1 MLMSAT
7 SKSNGAVAPPRG
19 LPRDRTS
26 ELPVAISANT
36 ARLLGAVIVLA
47 IGLIHIL
54 DAAST
59 YSNTRWIFWAYM
71 PLIAAAVPV
80 ALLLLHSGSPLAWVA
95 AAAVAAGPLVGYLW
109 SRAIGLPGDAPD
121 IGNWL
126 CTLGMAALF
135 VETTLLGLSATRLV
149 VERGRAPVPSAKFT
163 HEARREATT
172 GIEPV

>member
-1 MLMSAT
+1 MSAT
-7 SKSNGAVAPPRG
+7 SKSNGATAPIRA
-19 LPRDRTS
+19 LPRDRVS
-26 ELPVAISANT
+26 EPPTTLSANT
-36 ARLLGAVIVLA
+36 ARLLGAAIVLA

-59 YSNTRWIFWAYM
+59 YYSTRWLFWAYM
-71 PLIAAAVPV
+71 ALIATSVPV
-80 ALLLLHSGSPLAWVA
+80 ALLLLHSASPLAWIA
-95 AAAVAAGPLVGYLW
+95 AAAIATGPLVGYLW

-135 VETTLLGLSATRLV
+135 VETTLLGLSATRLM
-149 VERGRAPVPSAKFT
+149 VERGRAPSPRVKFM
-163 HEARREATT
+163 HQPGREATT

>member
-1 MLMSAT
+1 MSAT
-7 SKSNGAVAPPRG
+7 SNSNGAPAPTRG
-19 LPRDRTS
+19 LPRDRTY
-26 ELPVAISANT
+26 EPPGPISANT

-59 YSNTRWIFWAYM
+59 YSSTRWIFWAYM
-71 PLIAAAVPV
+71 ALIATSVPV
-80 ALLLLHSGSPLAWVA
+80 ALLLLHSASPLAWIA
-95 AAAVAAGPLVGYLW
+95 AAAIATGPLVGYLW

-135 VETTLLGLSATRLV
+135 VETTLLGLSATRLM
-149 VERGRAPVPSAKFT
+149 VERGRAPSPRVKFM
-163 HEARREATT
+163 HQPGREATT

>member
-1 MLMSAT
+1 MQVT
-7 SKSNGAVAPPRG
+7 PKSNGATAPTAG
-19 LPRDRTS
+19 LPRRR
-26 ELPVAISANT
+26 EIEPPMPISANT

-59 YSNTRWIFWAYM
+59 YYSTRWLFWAYM
-71 PLIAAAVPV
+71 ALIATSVPV
-80 ALLLLHSGSPLAWVA
+80 ALLLLHSASPLAWIA
-95 AAAVAAGPLVGYLW
+95 AAAIATGPLVGYLW

-135 VETTLLGLSATRLV
+135 VETTLLGLSATRLM
-149 VERGRAPVPSAKFT
+149 VERGRAPSPRVKFM
-163 HEARREATT
+163 HQAGREATT

>member
-1 MLMSAT
+1 MSAT
-7 SKSNGAVAPPRG
+7 SKSNGATAPIRA
-19 LPRDRTS
+19 LPRDRVS
-26 ELPVAISANT
+26 EPPITLSANT
-36 ARLLGAVIVLA
+36 ARLLGAAIVLA

-59 YSNTRWIFWAYM
+59 YYSTRWIFGAYVA
-71 PLIAAAVPV
+71 LIAASVPV
-80 ALLLLHSGSPLAWVA
+80 ALILLHSTSPLAWIA
-95 AAAVAAGPLVGYLW
+95 AAAIATGPLVGYLW

-135 VETTLLGLSATRLV
+135 VETTLLGLSATRLM
-149 VERGRAPVPSAKFT
+149 VERGRAPSPRVKFM
-163 HEARREATT
+163 HQAGREATT